1 MLFINKRGKS
11 FLYLD
16 NNSYLKWP
24 QIKSGMNFHIG
35 LIFVLNSYDYIYIKR
50 TYGTQCYKR
59 QNLKP
64 VFNKIKKLI
73 NARPFLSKMH
83 T

>member
-11 FLYLD
+11 FLYL
-16 NNSYLKWP
+16 NNNLYLKWP

-50 TYGTQCYKR
+50 TYGTQCFKR

>member
-1 MLFINKRGKS
+1 
-11 FLYLD
+11 
-16 NNSYLKWP
+16 
-24 QIKSGMNFHIG
+24 MNCYTE
-35 LIFVLNSYDYIYIKR
+35 LIFELNSYDYIYIKR
-50 TYGTQCYKR
+50 IYGTQCFKR

>member
-1 MLFINKRGKS
+1 MII
-11 FLYLD
+11 Y
-16 NNSYLKWP
+16 
-24 QIKSGMNFHIG
+24 
-35 LIFVLNSYDYIYIKR
+35 YIKR
-50 TYGTQCYKR
+50 IYGTQCFKR

>member
-1 MLFINKRGKS
+1 
-11 FLYLD
+11 
-16 NNSYLKWP
+16 
-24 QIKSGMNFHIG
+24 MNFHIG

-50 TYGTQCYKR
+50 TYGTQCFKR

>member
-1 MLFINKRGKS
+1 MPFTIKTGKS
-11 FLYLD
+11 FLYLN

-35 LIFVLNSYDYIYIKR
+35 LIFELNSYDYIYIKR
-50 TYGTQCYKR
+50 TYGTQCFKR

-64 VFNKIKKLI
+64 VFNKIKKVNKCKAILI
-73 NARPFLSKMH
+73 
-83 T
+83 

>member
-1 MLFINKRGKS
+1 MPFTIKRGKS
-11 FLYLD
+11 FLYLN
-16 NNSYLKWP
+16 NNSYLKCS
-24 QIKSGMNFHIG
+24 QIKTGMNFYTE
-35 LIFVLNSYDYIYIKR
+35 LIFELNSYDYIYIKR
-50 TYGTQCYKR
+50 IYGTQCFKR